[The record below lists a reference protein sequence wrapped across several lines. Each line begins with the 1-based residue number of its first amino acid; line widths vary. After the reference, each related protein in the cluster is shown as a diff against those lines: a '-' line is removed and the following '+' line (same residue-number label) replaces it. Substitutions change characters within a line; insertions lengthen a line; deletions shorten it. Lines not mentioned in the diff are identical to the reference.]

1 MEALVAGFVSKHVT
15 GHEMQAETETNQL
28 KFHLRT
34 LLVPISLGGLWHL
47 FPNLFW
53 WVDR

>member
-34 LLVPISLGGLWHL
+34 LLVPIWFVAPVSKSCLVG
-47 FPNLFW
+47 
-53 WVDR
+53 